1 MFRVFILYGY
11 AGLMTYLHV
20 SGNLN
25 QYINM
30 NYAYLSLIALFGSLL
45 LGTIQLIMVFRDED
59 AAAQKHQTPLTH
71 GPDEHVHLGEN
82 TWWKKVLVYSLLFYP
97 LLAGFTFPKASLD
110 SNIVSAKGF
119 KFPTNEDAVGDSFVR
134 NQYLKPDTSF
144 YYNKEDYEATMN
156 KDLKPYLKQDTI
168 VLDEKNYLTV
178 MELIYDYPEI
188 FEGKKLTINGFAYVD
203 NKVKSAKNQMFLFRF
218 GVIHCIADSGV
229 FGMLLNLP
237 DDKTYKDDTWLSVTG
252 VIGTEFYAP
261 FKQSIPT
268 LKVEKLSE
276 IKTPKDKYVYRDY
289 Y

>member
-11 AGLMTYLHV
+11 AAFMAYLHV

-30 NYAYLSLIALFGSLL
+30 NYSYLSIIALFGALL

-59 AAAQKHQTPLTH
+59 AGAHKHPSAHAH

-82 TWWKKVLVYSLLFYP
+82 TWWKKLVVYSLLFYP
-97 LLAGFTFPKASLD
+97 LLAGFAFPQISLD

-119 KFPTNEDAVGDSFVR
+119 KFPKNEDAVGDSFVR

-156 KDLKPYLKQDTI
+156 KDLKPYLNKDNI
-168 VLDEKNYLTV
+168 VLTEDNYLTV
-178 MELIYDYPEI
+178 MELIYDYPDL
-188 FEGKKLTINGFAYVD
+188 FEGKQLTINGFAYSD
-203 NKVKSAKNQMFLFRF
+203 NTTKAKSQQMFLFRF
-218 GVIHCIADSGV
+218 GVVHCIADSGV

-237 DDKTYKDDTWLSVTG
+237 DDTKYADDTWLSATG
-252 VIGTEFYAP
+252 TIGTEFYAP

-268 LKVEKLSE
+268 LKVSKVKTME
-276 IKTPKDKYVYRDY
+276 TPKDKYVYRDY